1 MRKLGGVESIAY
13 LSCLCGRA
21 TTVNPGHEPTPLHV
35 KPQFCKTLLML
46 APVGLLA
53 GCMTPPQPQ
62 LQPNTPA
69 QWQQAGSSTPAA
81 RTVQATDL
89 AAWWKLLGN
98 PALDKLVEQALAQNL
113 TLGQARGRL
122 QAQRILLGIAT
133 ASYKPEVTAGVRT
146 LQDVAALDSY
156 FHASL
161 DMSWNI
167 GLFGAYESSELDG
180 QGQLLDAQAQLQ
192 AAKIQLVAN
201 VVQRYLE
208 ICVAQQQRFG
218 LDQQLQLDARRLQ
231 LQQVRVQQ
239 RIGSAEQVQQ
249 ADLELNR
256 SRGQEAELLQHQARA
271 AHALAAL
278 LGQTEPD
285 AAWLAG
291 SGTAHIPS
299 ATALNLQVLPA
310 ELLRSRPAILAA
322 EAAVQRAAAA
332 AGLSTAALYP
342 RFALGG
348 SLLYAYNLTQNRRS
362 SSNLV
367 PMLGPVIDIPLF
379 DWGRRRAQAD
389 ADDLQMDNAVKAY
402 RQSVLDGVADV
413 ETALAG
419 LHAQQQRQQSLDAQ
433 TRLLRSRAQQLQRRQ
448 ALGLASELD
457 TVEPRRQLLLHESQQ
472 RVAQAA
478 QTLAFV
484 TLFQALGG
492 APLPPQPLPGTEGA
506 AP

>member
-1 MRKLGGVESIAY
+1 
-13 LSCLCGRA
+13 
-21 TTVNPGHEPTPLHV
+21 LHV
-35 KPQFCKTLLML
+35 KPLFCKTLLAL
-46 APVGLLA
+46 APAALLA

-62 LQPNTPA
+62 LQPDTPA
-69 QWQQAGSSTPAA
+69 QWRQAGGSAPNARAVKAA
-81 RTVQATDL
+81 DL
-89 AAWWKLLGN
+89 AAWWKLLGD

-113 TLGQARGRL
+113 DLAQAQGRL
-122 QAQRILLGIAT
+122 QAQRILLGTAT
-133 ASYKPEVTAGVRT
+133 AAYKPEFTAGVRT

-161 DMSWNI
+161 DMSWNL
-167 GLFGAYESSELDG
+167 GLFGAYESTELDG

-192 AAKIQLVAN
+192 AARIQLVAN
-201 VVQRYLE
+201 VVQRYLD

-239 RIGSAEQVQQ
+239 RMGSAEQVQQ
-249 ADLELNR
+249 ASLELHR

-278 LGQTEPD
+278 LGRSEPE
-285 AAWLAG
+285 AAWLAA
-291 SGTAHIPS
+291 SSSPHIPS
-299 ATALNLQVLPA
+299 AAALKLQVLPA
-310 ELLRSRPAILAA
+310 DLLRSRPAILAA

-332 AGLSTAALYP
+332 AGLSNSALYP

-348 SLLYAYNLTQNRRS
+348 SLLYSYNLTQNRRS
-362 SSNLV
+362 SSNHE

-389 ADDLQMDNAVKAY
+389 ADELLMDNAVKAY

-419 LHAQQQRQQSLDAQ
+419 LGAQQQRQQSLDAQ
-433 TRLLRSRAQQLQRRQ
+433 TQLLRNRAQQLQRRQ
-448 ALGLASELD
+448 QLGLASELD
-457 TVEPRRQLLLHESQQ
+457 TLEPRRQLLLHESQQ
-472 RVAQAA
+472 SVAQAA
-478 QTLAFV
+478 QALAV
-484 TLFQALGG
+484 VALFQALGG
-492 APLPPQPLPGTEGA
+492 APLPPQSPSGTPGAT
-506 AP
+506 P